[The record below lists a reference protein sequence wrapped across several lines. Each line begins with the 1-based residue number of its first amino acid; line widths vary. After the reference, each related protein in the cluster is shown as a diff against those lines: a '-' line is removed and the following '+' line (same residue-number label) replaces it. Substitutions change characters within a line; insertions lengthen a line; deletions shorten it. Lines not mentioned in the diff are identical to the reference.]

1 MFVEATHMAR
11 DVESLL
17 TNAAEPGP
25 YLPARQTLWPRS
37 LRLRTRLS
45 ASLLSEL
52 SQLAEH
58 HAAPELFDHLFLYD
72 GTLPLLEYPD
82 AFLRGAIV
90 YAAASVAEE
99 DLRTWASE
107 IHLQPQWCGV

>member
-1 MFVEATHMAR
+1 MAR

-17 TNAAEPGP
+17 TSAAEPGP

-37 LRLRTRLS
+37 LRLRTRFS

-58 HAAPELFDHLFLYD
+58 HAAPELFDHLFLYA
-72 GTLPLLEYPD
+72 GSLPLLEYPD

-90 YAAASVAEE
+90 YAASSVAEE
-99 DLRTWASE
+99 DLRTWASG
-107 IHLQPQWCGV
+107 IQLQPQWCAV